1 MIHFSGWLYILTL
14 GLYAAAT
21 AAYFGFLYFRHW
33 EAVATWVGRAAV
45 TVHTLTLGLRV
56 VESGRPPFVYLFEA
70 ILFFTWL
77 LMLNYTLLEALLNL
91 KIAGVFVT
99 PVTFILLFAAAA
111 LPRETTALD
120 PTLAGAWVGVHLSLS
135 ILAYAAFTMAFVFA
149 LMYLLQER
157 QLRAKDFR
165 LIFRR
170 LPSLEILDTW
180 SHRLIAVGFALLS
193 LGIISGSIWAGYAWG
208 SHWSWDPKETF
219 SILTWAVYGVYL
231 LLRVRFGWH
240 GRKAAHLSL
249 AGYAL
254 VLANFFVVNLFLNS
268 LHRRL

>member
-1 MIHFSGWLYILTL
+1 MTQASGGLYVLTL
-14 GLYAAAT
+14 ILYAASAAT
-21 AAYFGFLYFRHW
+21 YFGFLYWRHW
-33 EAVATWVGRAAV
+33 ERAAAWTGRLAL
-45 TVHTLTLGLRV
+45 TVHTLTIAARV
-56 VESGRPPFVYLFEA
+56 AESGRPPFVYLFEA
-70 ILFFTWL
+70 TLFFTWL
-77 LMLNYTLLEALLNL
+77 LMLNYTLLEAILGL
-91 KIAGVFVT
+91 KVAGVFVT

-111 LPRETTALD
+111 MPKEAAAFD
-120 PTLAGAWVGVHLSLS
+120 PTLSGAWVAVHLSLS
-135 ILAYAAFTMAFVFA
+135 ILAYAAFTMAFVLT

-157 QLRAKDFR
+157 QLRAKAFR

-180 SHRLIAVGFALLS
+180 SHRLIDVGFALLT

-219 SILTWAVYGVYL
+219 SILTWALYGVYL
-231 LLRVRFGWH
+231 ILRARFGWN
-240 GRKAAHLSL
+240 GRKAAYLSL
-249 AGYAL
+249 AAYAM